1 MRDWAHEIVHKESG
15 RIVGEYK
22 NYAEAYAAYEKL
34 GTGNDG
40 MSDHSIGIIMVYDKD
55 ARMFVPKTNQ

>member
-1 MRDWAHEIVHKESG
+1 MTDWAHEIVHKETG

-55 ARMFVPKTNQ
+55 ARMFAPKTNQ